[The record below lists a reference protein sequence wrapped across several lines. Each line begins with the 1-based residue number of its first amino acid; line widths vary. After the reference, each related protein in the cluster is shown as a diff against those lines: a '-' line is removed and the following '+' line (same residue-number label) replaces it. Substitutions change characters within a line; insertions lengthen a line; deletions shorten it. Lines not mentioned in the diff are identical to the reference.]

1 MVNQSFSL
9 QLNSDLIWKNAHS
22 FVLHRLTDTAR
33 IDLKNI
39 MNSLSFVF
47 EHSQLLSFSKCTS
60 LYVQLALPIAGQA
73 WKKVLIIS
81 QLCSL
86 TITCIP

>member
-9 QLNSDLIWKNAHS
+9 QLNSDLIWKMLHS

-47 EHSQLLSFSKCTS
+47 EHSQLLSSPNVPLCMFNLPYPLQDKHGRKCS
-60 LYVQLALPIAGQA
+60 
-73 WKKVLIIS
+73 
-81 QLCSL
+81 
-86 TITCIP
+86 